1 MAEVRKRVAVKHEPT
16 ATASCSQTGESEA
29 TEVVNHQQKSDV
41 QTSHGSQSQRH
52 LIVSWLVITIASAA
66 ALGTAAYYVGRSKGL
81 ERAGPSP
88 VPRHMSSS
96 QLAKYNG
103 FDDPRMLLSIL
114 GQVFDVTSG
123 KSYYEPGTP
132 YYFFIARVRSI
143 FKRFT
148 SNLSLCWCSRDMV
161 RIPSSL
167 NRCSAFFW
175 SLHKVHAFASP
186 LLEPAPF
193 PHVDKIQMHC
203 LHGHT
208 PNAVVLSLHVRCRL
222 CR

>member
-132 YYFFIARVRSI
+132 YYFFIAR
-143 FKRFT
+143 
-148 SNLSLCWCSRDMV
+148 DA
-161 RIPSSL
+161 SSVFVAD
-167 NRCSAFFW
+167 NFDNA
-175 SLHKVHAFASP
+175 AASP
-186 LLEPAPF
+186 Q
-193 PHVDKIQMHC
+193 PHRVDHLSSTEVWCDDLISKARVHPPMHASPT
-203 LHGHT
+203 HT
-208 PNAVVLSLHVRCRL
+208 HNGPHALMHP
-222 CR
+222 